1 VTSAG
6 RNGDLKEEIRGM
18 KAVIMAGGSGTRLRP
33 LTSNLPKPMV
43 PVANKPMAE
52 HVVNLLKHHGLTD
65 IIFTLHYL
73 PDAIKDYFQD
83 GSEFG
88 CRITYSTEEGRPL
101 GTAGCVKAV
110 QDQLDSTFVV
120 VSGDS
125 LTDIDLTA
133 AVKFHKEKKSKAT
146 IVLKRVENP
155 LEYGV
160 VITDGEDRIKRF
172 VEKPGASE
180 IFSDTVNTG
189 IYILEP
195 EVMLYVVLG
204 REQDFSND
212 LFPLLLLRNEPMFG
226 YVADGYWCDVG
237 NLAVYRQAH
246 IDVLDNKVK
255 VDMGLPQIQD
265 RVWVGE
271 GTQIDSTVKLEPPI
285 MIGKNCRIARET
297 EIEAYTT
304 IGDNV
309 LVQEKVSMKR
319 PVIWSNAYIG
329 AQASLRACIICE
341 KATVHNSA
349 EILEGGIVGA
359 NSSIGQEAVVSP
371 DVRIWPDKN
380 IDSGARVTSSVIWGT
395 RAPRTLFGAHGVRGL
410 ANVEITPEFAVNLA
424 AAYGATLKGGPVL
437 VSRDY
442 WRVSQMLSRV
452 ITSGLISV
460 GIEVQNLES
469 MPLPISRYYV
479 KTQRASGLVHVRVSQ
494 REPEKIT
501 IEFFDSE
508 GIAITKAMERKIE
521 TTFFKEDFPR
531 VLSGDVGNISFP
543 SRVREYYMDE
553 FLKHIK
559 GQVFEEDK
567 IPFCIVP
574 GSNYTRVTKSGGL
587 ATQAPK
593 VVIDYAM
600 AETSV
605 ILPDLLGQVGIET
618 VVLNSSIRNAPPRQ
632 EERIAMRKQ
641 LADVVR
647 ALNAELGAQIGRN
660 GEQMTLVDE
669 TGQII
674 RGELLLAVVADII
687 LRDKPGRSIVVPVN
701 ASSVIERIA
710 ARYNCKVVRCKAS
723 ETEIGST
730 TAKLQGAVLGGSA
743 NGCFIFPEF
752 QNGYD
757 AMFAV
762 GQVLEHLTYQ
772 GRSLHQAVSEL
783 PQLIYQVDSVHC
795 PWERKGR
802 VMRLLVEKHHDRP
815 MELLDG
821 VKIQTRPEHWIL
833 VLPDAVEPLVHVYA
847 DGLDLQQTS
856 ADLNEYTQMVRYLQH
871 S

>member
-1 VTSAG
+1 
-6 RNGDLKEEIRGM
+6 M

-43 PVANKPMAE
+43 PVINKPMA
-52 HVVNLLKHHGLTD
+52 HHIVDLLKMHDLKD
-65 IIFTLHYL
+65 IIFTLFYL
-73 PDAIKDYFQD
+73 PNAIKDYFGD
-83 GSEFG
+83 GSDLG
-88 CRITYSTEEGRPL
+88 VKIAYSTEEGRPL

-110 QDQLDSTFVV
+110 QDDLDDTFVV
-120 VSGDS
+120 ISGDS
-125 LTDIDLTA
+125 LCDIDLTA

-160 VITDGEDRIKRF
+160 VICDNEQRIQRF

-195 EVMLYVVLG
+195 EVLLYVVMG

-212 LFPLLLLRNEPMFG
+212 LFPLLLLRNEPLFG
-226 YVADGYWCDVG
+226 YVADGYWCDIG

-246 IDVLDNKVK
+246 LDVLEGKVK
-255 VDMGLPQIQD
+255 LPIDLPQIQEK
-265 RVWVGE
+265 VWVGQ
-271 GTQIDSTVKLEPPI
+271 GTQIDASVKLEGPI
-285 MIGKNCRIARET
+285 LIGKNCRIGRDT
-297 EIEAYTT
+297 EIEPYTV

-309 LVQEKVSMKR
+309 VVQEKVSMKR
-319 PVIWSNAYIG
+319 PVIWSNCYVG
-329 AQASLRACIICE
+329 NQAQLRACVVCDN
-341 KATVHNSA
+341 ATIHNSA
-349 EILEGGIVGA
+349 EILEGGIIGA
-359 NSSIGQEAVVSP
+359 NSSVGQEAVVSP
-371 DVRIWPDKN
+371 DVRIWPDKS
-380 IDSGARVTSSVIWGT
+380 IDSGASVISSVIWGT

-424 AAYGATLKGGPVL
+424 AAYGATLKSGPVL

-442 WRVSQMLSRV
+442 WRVSHMLHRV
-452 ITSGLISV
+452 MVSGLTSV
-460 GIEVQNLES
+460 GVEVQNLES
-469 MPLPISRYYV
+469 MPLPISRYHV
-479 KTQRASGLVHVRVSQ
+479 KTQRATGLIHVRVSQ
-494 REPEKIT
+494 REPDKVS
-501 IEFFDSE
+501 IEFFDHE

-521 TTFFKEDFPR
+521 STFFKEDFPR
-531 VLSGDVGNISFP
+531 VAPVDVGAIGFP

-553 FLKHIK
+553 FLKHVK

-567 IPFCIVP
+567 VPFCVVP
-574 GSNYTRVTKSGGL
+574 GTNYTRVTKDGAI
-587 ATQAPK
+587 ATNPPR

-600 AETSV
+600 AETGV
-605 ILPDLLGQVGIET
+605 ILPDLLGQLGIDT
-618 VVLNSSIRNAPPRQ
+618 VVLNSSIRNSPPRQ
-632 EERIAMRKQ
+632 DERIAMRKQ

-647 ALNAELGAQIGRN
+647 ALNAELGVQIGRN

-701 ASSVIERIA
+701 SSSIIERIA

-730 TAKLQGAVLGGSA
+730 TAKLDEAVLGGSA

-772 GRSLHQAVSEL
+772 ARSLHQAVTEL

-847 DGLDLQQTS
+847 DGTDLQQTS
-856 ADLNEYTQMVRYLQH
+856 ADLNEFTQMVRYLQNA
-871 S
+871 

>member
-1 VTSAG
+1 
-6 RNGDLKEEIRGM
+6 M

-33 LTSNLPKPMV
+33 LTSSLPKPMV

-52 HVVNLLKHHGLTD
+52 HIVNLLKEHNMKD
-65 IIFTLHYL
+65 IIFTLWYL
-73 PDAIKDYFQD
+73 PDAIRDYFGD
-83 GSEFG
+83 GSDFG
-88 CRITYSTEEGRPL
+88 CKIAYSTEEGRPL
-101 GTAGCVKAV
+101 GTAGCVKQV
-110 QDQLDSTFVV
+110 QDDLDSTFVV
-120 VSGDS
+120 ISGDC
-125 LTDIDLTA
+125 LTDIDLTE
-133 AVKFHKEKKSKAT
+133 AVKFHKENKSKAT

-160 VITDGEDRIKRF
+160 VICDNDGKIQRF

-195 EVMLYVVLG
+195 EVLLYVVMG

-212 LFPLLLLRNEPMFG
+212 LFPLLLLRNEPLYG
-226 YVADGYWCDVG
+226 YVADGYWCDIG
-237 NLAVYRQAH
+237 NLAMYRQAH
-246 IDVLDNKVK
+246 LDILNHEVKLPIDV
-255 VDMGLPQIQD
+255 PQI
-265 RVWVGE
+265 REGVWVGE
-271 GTQIDSTVKLEPPI
+271 GSEIDASVKIEPPVL
-285 MIGKNCRIARET
+285 IGKNCRIGRDSEVDQ
-297 EIEAYTT
+297 YTV

-309 LVQEKVSMKR
+309 VVQEKVSLKR
-319 PVIWSNAYIG
+319 PVIWSNSYVG
-329 AQASLRACIICE
+329 NQAALRACVVCN
-341 KATVHNSA
+341 KATIHSSA
-349 EILEGGIVGA
+349 EILEGGIVGQ
-359 NSSIGQEAVVSP
+359 NSSVGQEAVISP
-371 DVRIWPDKN
+371 DVRIWPDKI
-380 IDSGARVTSSVIWGT
+380 IDSGARVISSVIWGT
-395 RAPRTLFGAHGVRGL
+395 KAPRTLFGAHGVRGL
-410 ANVEITPEFAVNLA
+410 ANVDITPEFAVNLA

-442 WRVSQMLSRV
+442 WRVSQMIARAMV
-452 ITSGLISV
+452 SGLISV
-460 GIEVQNLES
+460 GVEVQNIES

-479 KTQRASGLVHVRVSQ
+479 KTQRAAGLVHVRVSQ
-494 REPEKIT
+494 REPDKVT

-508 GIAITKAMERKIE
+508 GISVTKAMERKIE

-531 VLSGDVGNISFP
+531 VLPADVGNIGFP
-543 SRVREYYMDE
+543 SRVREYYADE
-553 FLKHIK
+553 FLKHVK

-574 GSNYTRVTKSGGL
+574 GSNYTRVTKSGAI
-587 ATQAPK
+587 ATQPPK

-600 AETSV
+600 AETGV
-605 ILPDLLGQVGIET
+605 LLPDLLGQIGIET
-618 VVLNSSIRNAPPRQ
+618 VVLNSSIRTTPPRQ

-647 ALNAELGAQIGRN
+647 ALNAELGVQIGRN

-674 RGELLLAVVADII
+674 RGELLLAVVTDVI
-687 LRDKPGRSIVVPVN
+687 LRDKPGRSMVVPVN

-710 ARYNCKVVRCKAS
+710 ARYGCKVVRCKAS

-730 TAKLQGAVLGGSA
+730 TAKLADAVLGGSA

-757 AMFAV
+757 AMFAT

-772 GRSLHQAVSEL
+772 GRSLHQAVSDL

-821 VKIQTRPEHWIL
+821 VKIQTRPDHWIL
-833 VLPDAVEPLVHVYA
+833 ILPDAVEPLVHVYA
-847 DGLDLQQTS
+847 DGTDLQQTS
-856 ADLNEYTQMVRYLQH
+856 ADLNEYTQLVRYLQH
-871 S
+871 A

>member
-1 VTSAG
+1 
-6 RNGDLKEEIRGM
+6 M

-33 LTSNLPKPMV
+33 LTSSLPKPMV

-52 HVVNLLKHHGLTD
+52 HIVELLKKYDFKD

-73 PDAIKDYFQD
+73 PDSIKDHFGD
-83 GSEFG
+83 GTDYGVKIS
-88 CRITYSTEEGRPL
+88 YSVEEGKPL

-110 QDQLDSTFVV
+110 QDELDSTFLVI
-120 VSGDS
+120 SGDS
-125 LTDIDLTA
+125 LTDMDLSKA
-133 AVKFHKEKKSKAT
+133 IAFHKEKKSKAT
-146 IVLKRVENP
+146 LVLKRVENP

-160 VITDGEDRIKRF
+160 VITDGEQRIKRF

-189 IYILEP
+189 TYILEP
-195 EVMLYVVLG
+195 EVLLYVVMG

-212 LFPLLLLRNEPMFG
+212 LFPLLLLRNEPLYGF
-226 YVADGYWCDVG
+226 VTDGYWCDIG

-246 IDVLDNKVK
+246 QDVLDGKVK
-255 VDMGLPQIQD
+255 INTRLPEI
-265 RVWVGE
+265 RPGVWVGE
-271 GTQIDSTVKLEPPI
+271 GSEIDASVKIEPPVI
-285 MIGKNCRIARET
+285 IGRNCRIGRET
-297 EIEAYTT
+297 EIDSYTVL
-304 IGDNV
+304 GDSV
-309 LVQEKVSMKR
+309 VVQEKSVLKR
-319 PVIWSNAYIG
+319 PVVWSNTYIG
-329 AQASLRACIICE
+329 NQTNLTACVVCNN
-341 KATVHNSA
+341 ATVHNSA
-349 EILEGGIVGA
+349 EILEGAIVGA
-359 NSSIGQEAVVSP
+359 NTSVGQEAHVSP
-371 DVRIWPDKN
+371 DVRIWPDKL
-380 IDSGARVTSSVIWGT
+380 IDSGARVVSSVIWGT

-410 ANVEITPEFAVNLA
+410 ANIEITPEFAVNLA
-424 AAYGATLKGGPVL
+424 AAYGSAVKSGPVL

-442 WRVSQMLSRV
+442 WRVSQMISRAMV
-452 ITSGLISV
+452 SGLVSV

-469 MPLPISRYYV
+469 MPLPIARYYV
-479 KTQRASGLVHVRVSQ
+479 KTQRAAGLIHVRVSQ
-494 REPEKIT
+494 REPDKVS

-521 TTFFKEDFPR
+521 STFFKEDFPR
-531 VLSGDVGNISFP
+531 CLPADVGSITFP

-567 IPFCIVP
+567 VPFCIVP
-574 GSNYTRVTKSGGL
+574 GSSYTRKTKSGAI
-587 ATQAPK
+587 ATQSPK

-600 AETSV
+600 AETGV
-605 ILPDLLGQVGIET
+605 ILPDLLGQLGIET
-618 VVLNSSIRNAPPRQ
+618 VVLNSSIRNLPPRP

-647 ALNAELGAQIGRN
+647 ALNAELGVQVGRN

-674 RGELLLAVVADII
+674 RGELLLAVTADII
-687 LRDKPGRSIVVPVN
+687 LRDKPDRSIVVPVN
-701 ASSVIERIA
+701 SSSTIERIA

-730 TAKLQGAVLGGSA
+730 TARLDGAVLGGSA

-757 AMFAV
+757 AMFAA

-772 GRSLHQAVSEL
+772 GRTLSEAVADL
-783 PQLIYQVDSVHC
+783 PPLIYQVDSVHC

-856 ADLNEYTQMVRYLQH
+856 ADLNEYTQLVRYLQG
-871 S
+871 

>member
-1 VTSAG
+1 
-6 RNGDLKEEIRGM
+6 
-18 KAVIMAGGSGTRLRP
+18 MAGGSGTRLRP

-43 PVANKPMAE
+43 PVANKPMSE
-52 HVVNLLKHHGLTD
+52 HIVNLLRQHNFND

-73 PDAIKDYFQD
+73 PDAIKDYFGD
-83 GSEFG
+83 GSDFG
-88 CRITYSTEEGRPL
+88 VKISYSTEEGRPL

-110 QDQLDSTFVV
+110 QDELDQTFLVI
-120 VSGDS
+120 SGDS
-125 LTDIDLTA
+125 LTDMDLTEA
-133 AVKFHKEKKSKAT
+133 LKFHKEKKSKAT

-160 VITDGEDRIKRF
+160 VITDTEGRIQRF

-189 IYILEP
+189 TYILDP
-195 EVMLYVVLG
+195 EVLLYVVMG

-212 LFPLLLLRNEPMFG
+212 LFPLLLLRNEPLYG
-226 YVADGYWCDVG
+226 YVADGYWCDIG
-237 NLAVYRQAH
+237 NLQMYRQAH
-246 IDVLDNKVK
+246 KDILDGRMKLHID
-255 VDMGLPQIQD
+255 LPQIQPS
-265 RVWVGE
+265 VWVGE
-271 GTQIDSTVKLEPPI
+271 GTQIDSSVTLEGPI
-285 MIGKNCRIARET
+285 MIGKNCRIGRES
-297 EIEAYTT
+297 EIGSHTV

-309 LVQEKVSMKR
+309 IVQEKVSLKQ

-329 AQASLRACIICE
+329 NETALRACVVCNNVTI
-341 KATVHNSA
+341 HNGA
-349 EILEGGIVGA
+349 EILEGAIIGG
-359 NSSIGQEAVVSP
+359 NSNVGQEARISP
-371 DVRIWPDKN
+371 DVRIWPDKA
-380 IDSGARVTSSVIWGT
+380 IDSGAKVMSSLVWGT

-410 ANVEITPEFAVNLA
+410 ANVDITPEFAVNLA
-424 AAYGATLKGGPVL
+424 AAYGSVLKSGPVL

-442 WRVSQMLSRV
+442 WRVSHMISRAV
-452 ITSGLISV
+452 ISGLCSV
-460 GIEVQNLES
+460 GIEVQNLEAMS
-469 MPLPISRYYV
+469 LPISRYYV

-501 IEFFDSE
+501 IEFFDRE
-508 GIAITKAMERKIE
+508 GVAITKAHERKIE
-521 TTFFKEDFPR
+521 TAFFKEDFPR
-531 VLSGDVGNISFP
+531 CLPADVGNISFP

-553 FLKHIK
+553 YLNHVK

-567 IPFCIVP
+567 VPFCVVP
-574 GSNYTRVTKSGGL
+574 GSNYTRVTKAGGI
-587 ATQAPK
+587 ATQAPR

-600 AETSV
+600 AETGV
-605 ILPDLLGQVGIET
+605 ILPDLLGRLGIDT

-641 LADVVR
+641 LADVVK
-647 ALNAELGAQIGRN
+647 ALNAELGVQIGRN

-687 LRDKPGRSIVVPVN
+687 LRDKQGRSIVVPVN
-701 ASSVIERIA
+701 ASSCIERIA
-710 ARYNCKVVRCKAS
+710 ARYDCKVVRCKAS
-723 ETEIGST
+723 ETEIGSG
-730 TAKLQGAVLGGSA
+730 TAKLEAAVLGGSA

-772 GRSLHQAVSEL
+772 GRSLHEAVTQL
-783 PQLIYQVDSVHC
+783 PPLYYQVDSVHC

-802 VMRLLVEKHHDRP
+802 VMRLLVEKHQDRP

-821 VKIQTRPEHWIL
+821 VKIQTRPDHWIL

-847 DGLDLQQTS
+847 DGADLQHTS
-856 ADLNEYTQMVRYLQH
+856 ADLNEYTQLVRYLQH
-871 S
+871 A

>member
-1 VTSAG
+1 
-6 RNGDLKEEIRGM
+6 M

-43 PVANKPMAE
+43 PVMNKPMAE
-52 HVVNLLKHHGLTD
+52 HIVELLKEHNMRD
-65 IIFTLHYL
+65 IIFTLFYL
-73 PDAIKDYFQD
+73 PDAIRDYFSD
-83 GSEFG
+83 GSDFG
-88 CRITYSTEEGRPL
+88 CKISYSTEQGRPL
-101 GTAGCVKAV
+101 GTAGCVKAI
-110 QDQLDSTFVV
+110 QDQLDDTFVV
-120 VSGDS
+120 ISGDG
-125 LTDIDLTA
+125 LTDIDLSA

-155 LEYGV
+155 LDYGV
-160 VITDGEDRIKRF
+160 VIVDNDHKVQRF

-195 EVMLYVVLG
+195 EVLLYVVMG

-212 LFPLLLLRNEPMFG
+212 LFPLLLLRNEPLYG
-226 YVADGYWCDVG
+226 YVADGYWCDIG
-237 NLAVYRQAH
+237 NLQMYRQAH
-246 IDVLDNKVK
+246 QDVLDGKMNLKIK
-255 VDMGLPQIQD
+255 YPQIQD
-265 RVWVGE
+265 RVWVGQ
-271 GTQIDSTVKLEPPI
+271 GTQIDATVKLTPPI
-285 MIGKNCRIARET
+285 MIGENCRIGRDT
-297 EIEAYTT
+297 ELEAYTC

-309 LVQEKVSMKR
+309 VVQEKVKMKR
-319 PVIWSNAYIG
+319 PTIWSNVYIG
-329 AQASLRACIICE
+329 NQAQLRACVVCDNC
-341 KATVHNSA
+341 TVHNSA
-349 EILEGGIVGA
+349 EILEGAIIGA
-359 NSSIGQEAVVSP
+359 ESSIGQEAIVNP
-371 DVRIWPDKN
+371 DVRIWPDKS
-380 IDSGARVTSSVIWGT
+380 IDSGAHVISSVIWGT

-424 AAYGATLKGGPVL
+424 AAYGATLKGGPIL

-442 WRVSQMLSRV
+442 WRVSQMISRV
-452 ITSGLISV
+452 MVSGLISV
-460 GIEVQNLES
+460 GVEVQNLES
-469 MPLPISRYYV
+469 MSLPISRYYV

-494 REPEKIT
+494 REPEKVT

-508 GIAITKAMERKIE
+508 GVAITKAMERKIE
-521 TTFFKEDFPR
+521 STFFKEDFPR
-531 VLSGDVGNISFP
+531 VQPADVGHIGFP

-553 FLKHIK
+553 FLHHIK

-567 IPFCIVP
+567 VPFCIVP
-574 GSNYTRVTKSGGL
+574 GSNYTRVTKAGAI

-600 AETSV
+600 AETGV

-618 VVLNSSIRNAPPRQ
+618 VVLNSSIRNTPPRQ

-647 ALNAELGAQIGRN
+647 ALNAELGVQIGRN

-701 ASSVIERIA
+701 ASSAIERIA
-710 ARYNCKVVRCKAS
+710 GRYNCKVVRCKAS

-730 TAKLQGAVLGGSA
+730 TAKLKDAVLGGSA

-757 AMFAV
+757 GMFAV

-847 DGLDLQQTS
+847 DGQDLQHTS
-856 ADLNEYTQMVRYLQH
+856 ADLNEYTQLVRYLQNA
-871 S
+871 

>member
-1 VTSAG
+1 
-6 RNGDLKEEIRGM
+6 M

-33 LTSNLPKPMV
+33 LTSSLPKPMV
-43 PVANKPMAE
+43 PVANKPMA
-52 HVVNLLKHHGLTD
+52 HHIVDLLKEHNMKD
-65 IIFTLHYL
+65 IIFTLFYL
-73 PDAIKDYFQD
+73 PDAIKDYFGD

-88 CRITYSTEEGRPL
+88 AKIAYSTEEGRPL

-120 VSGDS
+120 ISGDS

-155 LEYGV
+155 LDYGV
-160 VITDGEDRIKRF
+160 VITDADNRIQRF

-195 EVMLYVVLG
+195 EVLLYVIMG

-212 LFPLLLLRNEPMFG
+212 LFPLLLLRNEPLFG
-226 YVADGYWCDVG
+226 YVADGYWCDIG
-237 NLAVYRQAH
+237 NLTVYRQAH
-246 IDVLDNKVK
+246 QDVLDGKMKIDFNT
-255 VDMGLPQIQD
+255 PQVQE
-265 RVWVGE
+265 RVWVGQ
-271 GTQIDSTVKLEPPI
+271 GTQIDATVKLEPPI
-285 MIGKNCRIARET
+285 LIGQNCRIGRDT
-297 EIEAYTT
+297 ELEAYTV

-309 LVQEKVSMKR
+309 VVQEKVTMKR
-319 PVIWSNAYIG
+319 PVIWSNCYVG
-329 AQASLRACIICE
+329 NQAQLRACVVCNN
-341 KATVHNSA
+341 ATIHNSA
-349 EILEGGIVGA
+349 EILEGGIIGA
-359 NSSIGQEAVVSP
+359 NSSVGQEAVVSP
-371 DVRIWPDKN
+371 DVRIWPDKS
-380 IDSGARVTSSVIWGT
+380 IESGARVVSSLIWGT
-395 RAPRTLFGAHGVRGL
+395 KAPRTLFGAHGVKGL

-424 AAYGATLKGGPVL
+424 AAYGATLKSGPVL

-442 WRVSQMLSRV
+442 WRVSQMISRV
-452 ITSGLISV
+452 MVSGLISV
-460 GIEVQNLES
+460 GVEVQNLES
-469 MPLPISRYYV
+469 MSLPISRYYV
-479 KTQRASGLVHVRVSQ
+479 KTQRATGLVHVRVSQ
-494 REPEKIT
+494 REPDKVT
-501 IEFFDSE
+501 IEFFDHE
-508 GIAITKAMERKIE
+508 GVAITKAMERKIE
-521 TTFFKEDFPR
+521 NTFFKEDFPR
-531 VLSGDVGNISFP
+531 VLPPDVGNIGFP
-543 SRVREYYMDE
+543 SRVREYYMNE
-553 FLKHIK
+553 FLQHIK

-567 IPFCIVP
+567 VPFCIVP
-574 GSNYTRVTKSGGL
+574 GSNYTRVTKAGAL

-600 AETSV
+600 AETGV
-605 ILPDLLGQVGIET
+605 ILPDLLGQIGIET
-618 VVLNSSIRNAPPRQ
+618 VVLNSSIRNVPPRQ

-647 ALNAELGAQIGRN
+647 ALNAEMGVQIGRN

-674 RGELLLAVVADII
+674 RGELLLAVVADVI

-701 ASSVIERIA
+701 ASSAIERIA
-710 ARYNCKVVRCKAS
+710 NRYKCKVVRCKAS

-730 TAKLQGAVLGGSA
+730 TAKLDGAVLGGSA

-772 GRSLHQAVSEL
+772 GRSLHEAVSDL
-783 PQLIYQVDSVHC
+783 PPLIYQVDSVHC

-802 VMRLLVEKHHDRP
+802 VMRLMVEKHHDRP

-821 VKIQTRPEHWIL
+821 VKIQTRPDSWIL

-847 DGLDLQQTS
+847 DGLDLQHTS
-856 ADLNEYTQMVRYLQH
+856 ADLNEYTQLVRYLQH
-871 S
+871 A

>member
-1 VTSAG
+1 
-6 RNGDLKEEIRGM
+6 M

-43 PVANKPMAE
+43 PVAGKPMSE
-52 HVVNLLKHHGLTD
+52 HIVNLLRQHNFND

-73 PDAIKDYFQD
+73 PDAIKDYFGD
-83 GSEFG
+83 GSDFG
-88 CRITYSTEEGRPL
+88 VKISYSTEEGRPL

-110 QDQLDSTFVV
+110 QDELDQTFLVI
-120 VSGDS
+120 SGDS
-125 LTDIDLTA
+125 LTDMDLTEA
-133 AVKFHKEKKSKAT
+133 LKFHKEKKSKAT

-160 VITDGEDRIKRF
+160 VITDAEGRIQRF

-189 IYILEP
+189 TYILEP
-195 EVMLYVVLG
+195 EVLLYVVMG

-212 LFPLLLLRNEPMFG
+212 LFPLLLLRNEPLFG
-226 YVADGYWCDVG
+226 YVTDGYWCDIG
-237 NLAVYRQAH
+237 NLQMYRQAH
-246 IDVLDNKVK
+246 KDILDGHMKLRID
-255 VDMGLPQIQD
+255 LPQIQPG
-265 RVWVGE
+265 VWVGE
-271 GTQIDSTVKLEPPI
+271 GTQIDSSVTMEGPMI
-285 MIGKNCRIARET
+285 IGKNCRIGRES
-297 EIEAYTT
+297 EIGPHTV

-309 LVQEKVSMKR
+309 IVQEKVSLKQ
-319 PVIWSNAYIG
+319 PVIWNNAYIG
-329 AQASLRACIICE
+329 NETAMRACVVCNNV
-341 KATVHNSA
+341 TVHNGA
-349 EILEGGIVGA
+349 EILEGAIIGA
-359 NSSIGQEAVVSP
+359 NSNVGQEARINP
-371 DVRIWPDKN
+371 DVRIWPDKA
-380 IDSGARVTSSVIWGT
+380 IDSGAKVMSSLVWGT

-410 ANVEITPEFAVNLA
+410 ANVDITPEFAVNLA
-424 AAYGATLKGGPVL
+424 AAYGSVLKSGPVL

-442 WRVSQMLSRV
+442 WRVSHMISRAV
-452 ITSGLISV
+452 ISGLCSV
-460 GIEVQNLES
+460 GIEVQNLEA

-501 IEFFDSE
+501 IEFFDRE
-508 GIAITKAMERKIE
+508 GVAITKAQERKIE
-521 TTFFKEDFPR
+521 TAFFKEDFPR
-531 VLSGDVGNISFP
+531 CLPADVGNISFP
-543 SRVREYYMDE
+543 SRVREYYLDE
-553 FLKHIK
+553 YLNHVK

-567 IPFCIVP
+567 VPFCVVP
-574 GSNYTRVTKSGGL
+574 GSNYTRVTKAGGI

-600 AETSV
+600 AETGV
-605 ILPDLLGQVGIET
+605 ILPDLLGRLGIDT
-618 VVLNSSIRNAPPRQ
+618 VVLNSSIRNTPPRQ

-641 LADVVR
+641 LADVVK
-647 ALNAELGAQIGRN
+647 ALNAELGVQIGRN

-687 LRDKPGRSIVVPVN
+687 LRDKQGRSIVVPVN
-701 ASSVIERIA
+701 ASSCIERIA
-710 ARYNCKVVRCKAS
+710 ARYGCKVVRCKAS

-730 TAKLQGAVLGGSA
+730 TAKLEAAVLGGSA

-772 GRSLHQAVSEL
+772 GRSLHEAVTQL
-783 PQLIYQVDSVHC
+783 PPLYYQVDSVHC

-802 VMRLLVEKHHDRP
+802 VMRLLVEKHQDRP

-821 VKIQTRPEHWIL
+821 VKIQTRPDHWIL

-847 DGLDLQQTS
+847 DGADLQHTS
-856 ADLNEYTQMVRYLQH
+856 ADLNEYTQLVRYLQH
-871 S
+871 A